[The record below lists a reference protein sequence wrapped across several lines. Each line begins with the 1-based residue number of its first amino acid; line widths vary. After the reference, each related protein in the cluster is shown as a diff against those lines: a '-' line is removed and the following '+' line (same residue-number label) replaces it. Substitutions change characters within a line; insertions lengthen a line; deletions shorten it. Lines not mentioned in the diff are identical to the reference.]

1 MAEQLILPRRVIDAN
16 GDPLSG
22 AKLYAYNEGT
32 STPET
37 IYTDDTLA
45 TAHPSPLVSD
55 AGGNFPPIWHAG
67 DHGVKIAITDASDV
81 ALSWSPL
88 DPCPATSSATN
99 AANISFTPTTENPA
113 TNVQT
118 AIENATTTGS
128 PVSERSASFTVVSTD
143 VGTVIRCTASI
154 TVSLTSALT
163 LGNGFE
169 VTIIADGGDVT
180 IDPNGLETIDGAAT
194 KLIQDGKSAKIH
206 GTLTEFYTSA
216 FGTYTEEYHDPSN
229 VLSWK
234 IDGKTLTCW
243 GQLTTD
249 GSGSGSIAFPGTP
262 AYSQNPIV
270 VVTPFQASGIRHAQ
284 ITSISTSS
292 AGVFT
297 NDGTSA
303 AGTVNVHWH
312 SKGKL

>member
-1 MAEQLILPRRVIDAN
+1 VIDAN

-37 IYTDDTLA
+37 IYTDSTLA

-99 AANISFTPTTENPA
+99 AANISFTPTAENPA
-113 TNVQT
+113 TNVQQ
-118 AIENATTTGS
+118 AIQNATTTGS
-128 PVSERSASFTVVSTD
+128 PVSERSANFTVISTD
-143 VGTVIRCTASI
+143 VGNVIRCTASV

-180 IDPNGLETIDGAAT
+180 IDPNGLETIDGAST
-194 KLIQDGKSAKIH
+194 VVILDGMSTRVH
-206 GTLTEFYTSA
+206 CDGLSFYTTGMSKYTQA
-216 FGTYTEEYHDPSN
+216 FSSSGYVIHPN
-229 VLSWK
+229 GL
-234 IDGKTLTCW
+234 IDQWMQVTV
-243 GQLTTD
+243 
-249 GSGSGSIAFPGTP
+249 GSGANVTTAWPVAFPNAVRSVSSSYVNTGSD
-262 AYSQNPIV
+262 AAVGSAIV
-270 VVTPFQASGIRHAQ
+270 GQVRSFDVNGLVLRNTGS
-284 ITSISTSS
+284 
-292 AGVFT
+292 V
-297 NDGTSA
+297 A
-303 AGTVNVHWH
+303 ATFFVRA
-312 SKGKL
+312 KGN